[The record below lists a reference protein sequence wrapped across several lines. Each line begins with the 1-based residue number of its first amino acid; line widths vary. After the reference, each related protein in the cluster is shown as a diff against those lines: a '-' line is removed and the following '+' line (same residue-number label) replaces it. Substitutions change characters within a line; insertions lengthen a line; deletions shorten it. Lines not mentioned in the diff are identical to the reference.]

1 MGNNGIILCSG
12 QVVRTYDMSVIFKSN
27 QIPVQLNANIID
39 RGLSSYGFTQ
49 GKDKNLCKTYLSIF
63 QSKKNYYSHLLKKI
77 ANH

>member
-1 MGNNGIILCSG
+1 
-12 QVVRTYDMSVIFKSN
+12 MSVIFKSN

-49 GKDKNLCKTYLSIF
+49 GKDKDLCKTYLSIF
-63 QSKKNYYSHLLKKI
+63 QSKKNYYSHLIKKI